1 MNAAIP
7 AFRRRMPNV
16 DGGTRE
22 RPPIHACHA
31 ATQLHRSVVLILV
44 AHWKTVCN
52 DSRILKIIRAF
63 QRRLRASHQFALR
76 SEEHTSELQSL
87 KRHSYAVFC
96 LKKK

>member
-63 QRRLRASHQFALR
+63 QRRLRASHQFALDFHDRRVEEDVR

-87 KRHSYAVFC
+87 M
-96 LKKK
+96 